1 MKQQPQVT
9 YRDGMYGNKC
19 VLGRKYTLTHSD
31 ITGELFLTIGKEYAI
46 DRISFIRDEVLGSF
60 RNDCGLYYYAY
71 VLVGDPTEEGREQVR
86 NRIFRKELPGAL
98 SAIRVGDTELFQ
110 TYPELD
116 DVPIWIYFD
125 SNEEQWEAY
134 EYYGSFREYRNSQH
148 K

>member
-1 MKQQPQVT
+1 
-9 YRDGMYGNKC
+9 
-19 VLGRKYTLTHSD
+19 
-31 ITGELFLTIGKEYAI
+31 
-46 DRISFIRDEVLGSF
+46 RISFIRDEVLGSF

-71 VLVGDPTEEGREQVR
+71 VLVDDPTKEGREQVR

>member
-9 YRDGMYGNKC
+9 YRDGMIRKKC
-19 VLGRKYTLTHSD
+19 VIGRKYTLTHSD
-31 ITGELFLTIGKEYAI
+31 ITGELFLTIGKEYAT
-46 DRISFIRDEVLGSF
+46 DRISSIRDEVLGIF
-60 RNDCGLYYYAY
+60 RNDCGLYFYAY
-71 VLVGDPTEEGREQVR
+71 VLVDDPTDEGRAQVR
-86 NRIFRKELPGAL
+86 NRIFREELPGAL
-98 SAIRVGDTELFQ
+98 SAIRAGDKGLFQ
-110 TYPELD
+110 VYPELD

>member
-9 YRDGMYGNKC
+9 YRDGLKEKNC
-19 VLGRKYTLTHSD
+19 ILGRKYTLTHSD
-31 ITGELFLTIGKEYAI
+31 LTGELFLTIGKEYAI

-60 RNDCGLYYYAY
+60 RNDCGLYYYVY
-71 VLVGDPTEEGREQVR
+71 VLVDDPTEEGREEIR
-86 NRIFRKELPGAL
+86 NRIFREELPDAL
-98 SAIRVGDTELFQ
+98 SAIRVGDSRFFQ
-110 TYPELD
+110 TYPQLD

-125 SNEEQWEAY
+125 SNKEQWEAY